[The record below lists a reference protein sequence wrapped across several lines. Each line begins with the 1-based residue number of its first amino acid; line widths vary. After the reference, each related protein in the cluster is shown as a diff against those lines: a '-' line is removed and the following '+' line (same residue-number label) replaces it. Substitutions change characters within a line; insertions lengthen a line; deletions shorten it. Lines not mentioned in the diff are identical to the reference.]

1 MAESEWFKLEG
12 LGDRHPLL
20 IEDPVGFERRMQ
32 VASGYVADG
41 WGEPVD
47 RLVSSPVL
55 TVPFWV
61 PQAEDRVSSEALL
74 AYPLLNLPKGVV
86 LPEDADLSTVGLALR
101 AWWTLQGCLATQDGD
116 LYYTTPIQE
125 DADASDWL
133 AVWDW
138 ATLAAPLLVDVNVA
152 RLMLYA
158 TDWNHRVD
166 EAQTAAMRRLYRA
179 WGVPEDA
186 DYGLLVSDRGMSAIR
201 RLEDLYGRVFDEP
214 YQPLARF

>member
-20 IEDPVGFERRMQ
+20 IEDPVGFEKRMS

-47 RLVSSPVL
+47 RLVASPVL

-101 AWWTLQGCLATQDGD
+101 AWWTLQGCLDTQDGD
-116 LYYTTPIQE
+116 LYYTTPIQDE
-125 DADASDWL
+125 VDASDWL

-158 TDWNHRVD
+158 TDWNHGVD

-186 DYGLLVSDRGMSAIR
+186 DYSLLVADRGMSAIR